1 MKYGF
6 APVINRESRLLILG
20 SLPGDESICQQRY
33 YAHHK
38 NQFWLILS
46 CVFGE
51 PIQSDYDH
59 RIQFLQRNRV
69 ALWDVLREAERSGS
83 LDSAIRNESVND
95 FASLFSDY
103 PNLRKIVFNGR
114 KAEILFRRY
123 VIRQNPYLP
132 EELEMSGL
140 PSTSPTPGRNVLS
153 LEQKIKRWT
162 NAIGWLAPSRSG
174 GTRQK
179 GVSATAL
186 ARDLT

>member
-38 NQFWLILS
+38 NQFWLILAS
-46 CVFGE
+46 VFGE

-140 PSTSPTPGRNVLS
+140 PSTSPTPGKNVLS

-179 GVSATAL
+179 GG
-186 ARDLT
+186 